1 VVFAKSLIAKAPQVP
16 AAPPIQPQAI
26 PPVSYY
32 QPQPQPQQSTG
43 LGQSIIWGAGT
54 MIGGLLVLML
64 FVVFVVRSCVLGV
77 ASGISNA
84 QRQAAERQSSSAQNT
99 KAPAPIK
106 SGMTKR
112 EVDALLGPPIR
123 EVERRVIADSTFVD
137 YKYKGWAIGF
147 DNDRVYVAVQV
158 QN

>member
-1 VVFAKSLIAKAPQVP
+1 
-16 AAPPIQPQAI
+16 
-26 PPVSYY
+26 
-32 QPQPQPQQSTG
+32 
-43 LGQSIIWGAGT
+43 
-54 MIGGLLVLML
+54 MIGGLIVLML

-112 EVDALLGPPIR
+112 EVDAILGPPIR
-123 EVERRVIADSTFVD
+123 EVSRRVIADSTLVD
-137 YKYKGWAIGF
+137 YKYNGWVIGF
-147 DNDRVYVAVQV
+147 HNDRVYVASQI